1 MKETEDGGLEL
12 KKLRGLLGKNAGRT
26 GIFKSNSLIS
36 GWTVGTRQEKREGAA
51 GAGTGREDGGAMAGV
66 EKLIG
71 VHGKMP
77 TSHATTRGRHRERE
91 RSATNSPRRLS
102 STMRHG

>member
-1 MKETEDGGLEL
+1 
-12 KKLRGLLGKNAGRT
+12 
-26 GIFKSNSLIS
+26 
-36 GWTVGTRQEKREGAA
+36 
-51 GAGTGREDGGAMAGV
+51 MAGV

-91 RSATNSPRRLS
+91 RSMANSPRRLS
-102 STMRHG
+102 SMMRHGRGMVHGGADCDGDARVPRRRRGLRRGDNLR